1 MAKLLLR
8 SKDFIKEEVGGSC
21 GFFSSLIYTTA
32 EHSHD
37 FFEFFLITEGRV
49 NHVVNRHKQVLRKGA
64 LVFIRPN
71 DLHYYKKINN
81 GDCQSLQ
88 SRRFKLRSGV
98 RPVPLPRP
106 RLRSRAAPPA

>member
-8 SKDFIKEEVGGSC
+8 SKDFIAEEIGGSC

-32 EHSHD
+32 EHHHD

-49 NHVVNRHKQVLRKGA
+49 NHVVNNRKQVCGKGA

-71 DLHYYKKINN
+71 DLHYYRKINN
-81 GDCQSLQ
+81 DDCQFFNLAF
-88 SRRFKLRSGV
+88 RTELAYDLFRFLGPAVRSG
-98 RPVPLPRP
+98 
-106 RLRSRAAPPA
+106 AASAA